1 MRRESSF
8 IICTAIIII
17 SNMLMMTVINNGE
30 EKLSNLFVIAIALVC
45 FPGFLWA
52 IDNEMISLIRI
63 ESSAL
68 LLLAVL
74 SAMRLINR
82 IDTLP
87 TMVNSTVIIVVLGLI
102 TVKTVPNKFQTED
115 KVYRK
120 HLTHFQL

>member
-30 EKLSNLFVIAIALVC
+30 EKLSNLFVVAIALVC
-45 FPGFLWA
+45 FPSFLWA
-52 IDNEMISLIRI
+52 IDNEMTSLIKI
-63 ESSAL
+63 ESATL

-87 TMVNSTVIIVVLGLI
+87 TLVSSTVANRFWSDNSALSCR
-102 TVKTVPNKFQTED
+102 NYQMD
-115 KVYRK
+115 K
-120 HLTHFQL
+120 

>member
-1 MRRESSF
+1 
-8 IICTAIIII
+8 
-17 SNMLMMTVINNGE
+17 MMTVINNGE

-87 TMVNSTVIIVVLGLI
+87 TMVNSAVIIVALGLT
-102 TVKTVPNKFQTED
+102 TVLLVAGIARWVAKKKKD
-115 KVYRK
+115 
-120 HLTHFQL
+120 